1 VFWSAWILLAAAIA
15 VAAALTTWAQYVVG
29 AGAINLVSNLAG
41 LVFGDKSA
49 PPLGQLL
56 VAILVVAV
64 AVFLVLFF
72 LVVMVGLSIV
82 VAGWSGVAHLTA
94 AASRRLG
101 VAVPLADASADALRW
116 LKDETCFLNSFLL
129 VFWAVGRQGASL
141 LCHTR
146 FLTQI
151 APVGHPYRQKQATTA
166 PCTLYSCMP
175 CPTESPLLSSLT
187 VTTLTPALAP
197 VTAQPLSSLLI

>member
-15 VAAALTTWAQYVVG
+15 GAAALTTWAQYVVG

-116 LKDETCFLNSFLL
+116 LKE
-129 VFWAVGRQGASL
+129 VWGRG
-141 LCHTR
+141 
-146 FLTQI
+146 
-151 APVGHPYRQKQATTA
+151 V
-166 PCTLYSCMP
+166 
-175 CPTESPLLSSLT
+175 
-187 VTTLTPALAP
+187 
-197 VTAQPLSSLLI
+197 